1 MTTVPTAIYPEF
13 LSAFLV
19 VGLLLSAAFTF
30 LAFVVGV
37 VRKQLEEGHPEYEPW
52 LAVLARIRL
61 AALAAGFL
69 GALLGV
75 AVVAVYWVAARP

>member
-1 MTTVPTAIYPEF
+1 MPNAIYPEV
-13 LSAFLV
+13 LSAFLL

-37 VRKQLEEGHPEYEPW
+37 VRKQLEDGHPEYGPW

-61 AALAAGFL
+61 AALVAAYL
-69 GALLGV
+69 GALVGV
-75 AVVAVYWVAARP
+75 AVVAIYWVAARS